1 MLTLFESVN
10 TKKNYEQIVDQIQ
23 ELILDGAFKKGDKLP
38 PERELTTKL
47 GVSRSSLREALKAL
61 EVLGLIE
68 SKQGEGSYISNN
80 ISSTILKSISIAY
93 KLNNGTVEDILEL
106 RHCLEIQA
114 VRSAALKA
122 TDEEIKEIEDIVE
135 KMVNTDDENEKS
147 NLDIEFHN
155 KLIKIMDNVIFQI
168 IADSVSNLMAP
179 FIKGIREIYS
189 EDDEHLKMYYFVE
202 QHRNITRA
210 IKERN
215 PEKAANAM
223 MEHIKLTEEDI
234 LKLNSEENRK
244 N

>member
-23 ELILDGAFKKGDKLP
+23 ELILDGTFKKGDKLP

-80 ISSTILKSISIAY
+80 VNSTILKSISIAY
-93 KLNNGTVEDILEL
+93 KLNNGTIEDILEL
-106 RHCLEIQA
+106 RHSLEIEA
-114 VRSAALKA
+114 VRNAAIKGTEEQIMELESIIDKMEEA
-122 TDEEIKEIEDIVE
+122 LDEEEQ
-135 KMVNTDDENEKS
+135 S
-147 NLDIEFHN
+147 LLDIEFHG
-155 KLIKIMDNVIFQI
+155 KLIKMMNNVMFQI
-168 IADSVSNLMAP
+168 ISDSVANLMRP
-179 FIKGIREIYS
+179 FIKSIREIYI
-189 EDDEHLKMYYFVE
+189 EDEEHLKTYYFVE
-202 QHRNITRA
+202 QHRNVLNA

-215 PEKAANAM
+215 PEKAVNLM
-223 MEHIKLTEEDI
+223 MEHIHLTEKD
-234 LKLNSEENRK
+234 LAKLNQISHK